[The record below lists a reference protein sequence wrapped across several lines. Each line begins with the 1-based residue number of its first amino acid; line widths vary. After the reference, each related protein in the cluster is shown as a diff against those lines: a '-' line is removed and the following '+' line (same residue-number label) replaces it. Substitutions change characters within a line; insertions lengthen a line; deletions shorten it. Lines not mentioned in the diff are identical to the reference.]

1 MDIMIT
7 RISWFYFMLAAT
19 AFADGSGQSDR
30 YSFSADELSINL
42 SIDENVIGH
51 VNSLSNSSEQIDY
64 LNHLAQNTPD
74 NHQKSSALHLLGE
87 THSTNVVPVLL
98 DNLTFRDED
107 SKTFP
112 AVRALARIGEDA
124 VEPIFVYIKTTTNR
138 VAVTRGAEA
147 IQTIKCRGVDCS
159 EYLEWLKPRFDG
171 LPKHLQI
178 ALGAIE
184 R

>member
-1 MDIMIT
+1 MMP
-7 RISWFYFMLAAT
+7 RIGWAVMMLSVAAL
-19 AFADGSGQSDR
+19 AEGPDQADR
-30 YSFSADELSINL
+30 YSFSADEMSINL
-42 SIDENVIGH
+42 SIDENMVGH

-64 LNHLAQNTPD
+64 LNQLLQNAPD
-74 NHQKSSALHLLGE
+74 NRQKSTALDLLGE
-87 THSTNVVPVLL
+87 THATNVVPVLL

-124 VEPIFVYIKTTTNR
+124 VEPIFVYIKTATNH
-138 VAVTRGAEA
+138 VAAVRGAEA
-147 IQTIKCRGVDCS
+147 IQMIKCKGPDCS
-159 EYLEWLKPRFDG
+159 AYFEWLKPRFDG